1 METHDFPVLASD
13 VPANDLARNV
23 YCVLGLPIDA
33 LDMPMILRR
42 IDAAA
47 ASRSPFLISTPNL
60 NFLVNSRSD
69 SEFRESVLDSDL
81 CPADGMPVVWIAR
94 LIGVPI
100 RQRVS
105 GSDIF
110 EALKAPDR
118 LGRTPEGFP
127 IRRRAGCCRGGCQ
140 NAQCSAVGVEL
151 RGHVRSRL
159 RVGR

>member
-1 METHDFPVLASD
+1 MISLLATTA
-13 VPANDLARNV
+13 PANDLARNV

-33 LDMPMILRR
+33 IDMPTILRR

-47 ASRSPFLISTPNL
+47 ASRTPFLISTPNL

-69 SEFRESVLDSDL
+69 SEFRESLLDSDL

-110 EALKAPDR
+110 EALKAARSRRAPA
-118 LGRTPEGFP
+118 EGFP
-127 IRRRAGCCRGGCQ
+127 IRRR
-140 NAQCSAVGVEL
+140 
-151 RGHVRSRL
+151 
-159 RVGR
+159 